1 MDDLGVSPNWDFMP
15 PWVQSLLQTAAG
27 TAMMVGLVVL
37 VIALIIAG
45 VGLAFARSQG
55 MHGYGA
61 NAKMQLLS
69 ALAGAIVVAGAASLV
84 AFFATQAGGQ
94 QTPDESDSAPVE
106 MVVESVA

>member
-61 NAKMQLLS
+61 NAKMQLLA

-94 QTPDESDSAPVE
+94 QPDESDSAPVE
-106 MVVESVA
+106 TVIESVA